1 MDSKPDSKK
10 KNDLEYVY
18 EQLFQTETKPTEP
31 QRESLAQPTPLKV
44 VETVTTY
51 GAYEEPI

>member
-1 MDSKPDSKK
+1 MEPKPDPKK
-10 KNDLEYVY
+10 KNDLEHVY
-18 EQLFQTETKPTEP
+18 EQLFQTETKPPEP